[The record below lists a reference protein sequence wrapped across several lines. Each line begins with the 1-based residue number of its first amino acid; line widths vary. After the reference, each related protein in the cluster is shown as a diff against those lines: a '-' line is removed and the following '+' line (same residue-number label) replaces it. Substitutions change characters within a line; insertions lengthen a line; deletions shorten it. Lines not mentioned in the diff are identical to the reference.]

1 MKIVQI
7 GTNKGN
13 DDLSNYLLSN
23 FDELEFGLFVEPN
36 SLHIEDIANCYSKFN
51 NIKIENVAIK
61 TISQNQNTLTIYYH
75 TNEYPH

>member
-36 SLHIEDIANCYSKFN
+36 SLHIEDIANCY
-51 NIKIENVAIK
+51 I
-61 TISQNQNTLTIYYH
+61 
-75 TNEYPH
+75 